1 MIVKSDADGFIG
13 VPMTGTGMAI
23 DLAPGYN
30 DIPNDDWA
38 KARANAHRKIENGS
52 IVEEFV
58 KVPVTDVIKMD
69 KDGKIESYI
78 GFPKE
83 LIIESDDPKET
94 AKRLVPATLADVD
107 RKQNKVINI
116 VKGTFHIPT
125 LKKWYEEELRQ
136 DVRVELQKQ
145 ISGVESGE
153 IKG

>member
-1 MIVKSDADGFIG
+1 MIVKSDADGFVGI
-13 VPMTGTGMAI
+13 PMVDGNGAI

-30 DIPNDDWA
+30 DIPNDKWA
-38 KARANAHRKIENGS
+38 KARKNAQRS
-52 IVEEFV
+52 IDAGKLTEEWI
-58 KVPVTDVIKMD
+58 KVPADTVEKA
-69 KDGKIESYI
+69 GKKEGEVEYI

-83 LIIESDDPKET
+83 LVRPSDDAKET
-94 AKRLVPATLADVD
+94 TKRLVPATLADID
-107 RKQNKVINI
+107 RKGQKVINI

>member
-1 MIVKSDADGFIG
+1 MIINSTADGFIG
-13 VPMTGTGMAI
+13 IPMTGTGRAI
-23 DLAPGYN
+23 DIAPGYN
-30 DIPNDDWA
+30 EIPNEQWA
-38 KARANAHRKIENGS
+38 LARKNAMRRIGAGKLT
-52 IVEEFV
+52 EEWI
-58 KVPVTDVIKMD
+58 KVPADDVEKA
-69 KDGKIESYI
+69 GKKEGEIEYI

-83 LIIESDDPKET
+83 LILKSDDAKET
-94 AKRLVPATLADVD
+94 TKRLVPATLADID
-107 RKQNKVINI
+107 RKGQKVINI

>member
-1 MIVKSDADGFIG
+1 MIVKSDAFGSVCI
-13 VPMTGTGMAI
+13 PMVGTTES
-23 DLAPGYN
+23 LELVPGYN
-30 DIPNDDWA
+30 DIPND
-38 KARANAHRKIENGS
+38 KY
-52 IVEEFV
+52 V
-58 KVPVTDVIKMD
+58 KVRKNAMRRIGAGKLTEEWIKVPADDVEKA
-69 KDGKIESYI
+69 GKKEGEVEYI

-83 LIIESDDPKET
+83 LILKSDDAKET
-94 AKRLVPATLADVD
+94 TKRLVPATLADID
-107 RKQNKVINI
+107 RKGQKVINI

>member
-1 MIVKSDADGFIG
+1 MIIKSDADGFVG
-13 VPMTGTGMAI
+13 VPIVGENNAI

-30 DIPNDDWA
+30 EIPNEQW
-38 KARANAHRKIENGS
+38 ARARKNAHRLIDAGKL
-52 IVEEFV
+52 VEEFV
-58 KVPVTDVIKMD
+58 KVPVTDVEKA
-69 KDGKIESYI
+69 GKKEGEIEYI

-83 LIIESDDPKET
+83 LILPSDDPKET
-94 AKRLVPATLADVD
+94 AKRLVPATLADID
-107 RKQNKVINI
+107 RKGQKVINI

-145 ISGVESGE
+145 IAGVESGE